1 MKKQHLPFLLFAV
14 LAGVMAAATVVE
26 KFLGTPLVM
35 RHVYGSASFALL
47 WAVAAG
53 AGTWLVVSRRMWRQ
67 PATFLLHA
75 ALLVILLGGAATRL
89 TGQRGTMHLRQG
101 EPPVDTFVTDGGG
114 EARMPFALALEQFQ
128 LQYYTGS
135 TAPMDFV
142 STLSVSD
149 GGTLQPGTVSMNRVF
164 KHRHYRFY
172 QSAYDG
178 DGRGTTLAVSHD
190 PWGIGITYAGYA
202 LLLAAMGA
210 FFFQRGSTFRRLW
223 HHPAL
228 RGGASALFILLGTNA
243 LHASDTP
250 PRTLPREVAAQA
262 GELYIYYN
270 DRICPLQTLAR
281 DFTLKLCGRPTYRGL
296 TAEQVFTGWFF
307 YYDQWRDEPMIKL
320 KGAEIRAALGVEG
333 RTARLADF
341 FTPTGYKLDAAACT
355 DGQTLPLRQVEEAN
369 EKANLASMAAAGS
382 LWRIYPHRD
391 AEGRVSWYSLAD
403 RLPADMTED
412 EWLFIRQSMNYVA
425 EQVAARQWDEVSTIL
440 SKIKTYQ
447 RRVAEDVLPADLRF
461 EAEWA
466 YNGWHHTRPLGMS
479 CAAVGLMAWG
489 LYVWSLVR
497 PGREERMRSRMW
509 SALAWLLGAVGVYLG
524 TVIAMR
530 GYVEGHVPLSNGFE
544 TMQFM
549 AWCCVPLALILRR
562 RWPLALPLGWL
573 VCGLAL
579 LVAMLGESNPPI
591 TQLMP
596 VLASPLLSVHVAV
609 IMLAYVLLAFVMLNG
624 VTALALHLS
633 RPDAGAEV
641 ERMQVVSRLML
652 YPAVFLLAAGIFV
665 GAVWANVSWGR
676 YWGWDPKEV
685 WALITLLVYAAPLH
699 AGSMA
704 CFRRPVFFHGY
715 CAVAFLAVL
724 VTYFGVNF
732 LLGGLHGYA

>member
-1 MKKQHLPFLLFAV
+1 MKKQHIPFLLFAV
-14 LAGVMAAATVVE
+14 LAGVMAVATVVE
-26 KFLGTPLVM
+26 KFLGTPFIM
-35 RHVYGSASFALL
+35 RHVYGSVAFVLL

-53 AGTWLVVSRRMWRQ
+53 AGVWLVARRRMWRW
-67 PATFLLHA
+67 PATFLLHV
-75 ALLVILLGGAATRL
+75 ALLVILLGGAVTRL
-89 TGQRGTMHLRQG
+89 TGERGTVHLRQG
-101 EPPVDTFVTDGGG
+101 EPPVSMFALDGGG
-114 EARMPFALALEQFQ
+114 GARLPFALSLEQFQ

-135 TAPMDFV
+135 MAPMDFV
-142 STLSVSD
+142 STLAVTD
-149 GGTLQPGTVSMNRVF
+149 GDTQRRGTVSMNRVF
-164 KHRHYRFY
+164 THRHYRFY

-190 PWGIGITYAGYA
+190 PWGIGVTYVGYA

-210 FFFQRGSTFRRLW
+210 FFFQRGSAFRRLW

-228 RGGASALFILLGTNA
+228 RGGASVLFVLLGANVS
-243 LHASDTP
+243 HASDAL
-250 PRTLPREVAAQA
+250 PRALPREVAAQA

-281 DFTLKLCGRPTYRGL
+281 DFTVKLYGRSTYRGL

-307 YYDQWRDEPMIKL
+307 YYDDWRDEPMVKL
-320 KGAEIRAALGVEG
+320 KGAEVREALGVDG
-333 RTARLADF
+333 RMVRLTDF
-341 FTPTGYKLDAAACT
+341 FAPTGYKLDAAART
-355 DGQTLPLRQVEEAN
+355 DGQALPLRQVEEAN
-369 EKANLASMAAAGS
+369 EKVNLASMAAAGS

-391 AEGRVSWYSLAD
+391 AEGRVAWFTLAD
-403 RLPADMTED
+403 RLPADMAED
-412 EWLFIRQSMNYVA
+412 EWLFVRRSMDYVA
-425 EQVAARQWDEVSTIL
+425 ERVAARQWNEVGDIL

-447 RRVAEDVLPADLRF
+447 RRVAGEVLPADVRF
-461 EAEWA
+461 EVERA
-466 YNGWHHTRPLGMS
+466 YNGLHHTRPLGMG
-479 CAAVGLMAWG
+479 CAAVGLVAWG
-489 LYVWSLVR
+489 LYVWGLAR
-497 PGREERMRSRMW
+497 PGRGGRVCSRVW
-509 SALAWLLGAVGVYLG
+509 SVLAWLLGAVGVYLG
-524 TVIAMR
+524 AVVAMR

-549 AWCCVPLALILRR
+549 AWCCVPLALGLRR

-579 LVAMLGESNPPI
+579 LVAMMGESNPPI

-633 RPDAGAEV
+633 RRDTGAEV

-699 AGSMA
+699 VGSLA
-704 CFRRPVFFHGY
+704 CFRRPVFFHAY
-715 CAVAFLAVL
+715 CAAAFLAVL